1 MTDEIHFYRAS
12 EKPYGAFSNLYRRQ
26 IVYEGRTFPT
36 SEHAYQAGKPRRP
49 EVRDWLMNAPSPS
62 LLAMAAHGLY
72 YWEVTPDWS
81 QIKFDRMREVLRAKF
96 TQHEDFRELL
106 LLTGDKRLVEYSTI
120 NNEVNRTWGEVNGIG
135 KNMLGKLLMEVRHE
149 FQASSAGHIQV
160 AA

>member
-1 MTDEIHFYRAS
+1 MIQT
-12 EKPYGAFSNLYRRQ
+12 
-26 IVYEGRTFPT
+26 
-36 SEHAYQAGKPRRP
+36 
-49 EVRDWLMNAPSPS
+49 
-62 LLAMAAHGLY
+62 
-72 YWEVTPDWS
+72 
-81 QIKFDRMREVLRAKF
+81 LRAKF

-120 NNEVNRTWGEVNGIG
+120 SNEVNRTWGEVNGIG